1 MLVYGT
7 AVGPQRICFT
17 RAYSRA
23 NLPWASKLHLLA
35 YLTMAE
41 APLRHRNEVSP
52 TFYLRRAQ
60 TYEAMNEELSDR
72 NASFRQKVMSFLTL
86 SLIETS
92 LGRLDLQAKHV
103 NALDNFIKDNGG
115 MLRILSE
122 LCPANLADDLPGILI
137 QHLSEHVPISDMS
150 VLEKTTS
157 HFIQVLRDTREW
169 ASKIPITGIAIAR
182 ELQTGEEDFPKLRN
196 YLDSLVE
203 YLNRDD
209 LSPRVPQGIF
219 HCMFGN
225 LMLHQVGYDW
235 DAPTSLRFLAGTEEC
250 LATNTKS
257 IQREVLFSN
266 IFWVQGATS
275 ITLLNSVHSKISEP
289 VKEKEISVL
298 QGTYASLRSV
308 ALLSPHLRT
317 KLARSISA
325 CILASIKPIQDDLL
339 QESFLEMIAED
350 IKKNWSAASKVNG
363 SDSRYLHLK
372 KLPSGTSLQE
382 DGDGK

>member
-7 AVGPQRICFT
+7 AVGPQQICFT

-35 YLTMAE
+35 YLMMAE
-41 APLRHRNEVSP
+41 APLRQRDEVSP

-60 TYEAMNEELSDR
+60 TYEAMNEELSDK

-92 LGRLDLQAKHV
+92 LGQLDLQAKHV
-103 NALDNFIKDNGG
+103 NALHKFIQDNGG

-137 QHLSEHVPISDMS
+137 QHLSEHVPIADIS
-150 VLEKTTS
+150 VLEDTIS
-157 HFIQVLRDTREW
+157 QFIQVLRDTKEW
-169 ASKIPITGIAIAR
+169 ASKIPVTGAAIAR
-182 ELQTGEEDFPKLRN
+182 ELQTGEEDFPRLRN

-235 DAPTSLRFLAGTEEC
+235 DAPTSLGFLAGTEKC
-250 LATNTKS
+250 LAANKKS
-257 IQREVLFSN
+257 MQREVLFSN

-275 ITLLNSVHSKISEP
+275 ATLLNSVHSEISEP
-289 VKEKEISVL
+289 VKAKEISVL
-298 QGTYASLRSV
+298 QGTYASLRAV
-308 ALLSPHLRT
+308 ALLSPRIRT
-317 KLARSISA
+317 RIAQSIAA
-325 CILASIKPIQDDLL
+325 CILAAIRPIQDDLL
-339 QESFLEMIAED
+339 KECFLQVIAED
-350 IKKNWSAASKVNG
+350 IRKNWRAISAVNG
-363 SDSRYLHLK
+363 SDSKYLHLR
-372 KLPSGTSLQE
+372 KLPSGAALQE
-382 DGDGK
+382 DGDVT